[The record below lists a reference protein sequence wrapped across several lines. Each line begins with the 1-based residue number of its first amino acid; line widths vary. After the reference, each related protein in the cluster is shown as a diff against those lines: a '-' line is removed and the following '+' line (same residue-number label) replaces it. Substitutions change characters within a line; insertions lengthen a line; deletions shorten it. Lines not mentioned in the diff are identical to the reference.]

1 MLNEFIQIFI
11 YMIEKWYRGHSG
23 NRDALDNFGIIWLTD
38 DPYYAQ
44 VYAETED
51 DTISVVYVD
60 EDKVK
65 PADWWYDPDFE
76 PYFPDDESI
85 AEFKNEGC
93 NGYYFMATYDYDDYQ
108 CLALLSKEP
117 VVKVEEYNDKIEENM
132 KKLNQ
137 NDLKYIVSEATR
149 RIVNEISWGTAED
162 AVGKS
167 DNRVDMLNS
176 AMYDFEEACQQMV
189 QTLKGEA
196 SEYWYKDDIQPENTQ
211 GPILAKKIE
220 SLENEVYQYVQRK
233 KKQLVSLTRHEQDK
247 FNSAFGGRTRD
258 EVADDIGKVWDSH
271 FEEDEYTPWNEY
283 KKSHLTPDEQDFN
296 ERHP

>member
-1 MLNEFIQIFI
+1 
-11 YMIEKWYRGHSG
+11 MIEKWYRGHSG
-23 NRDALDNFGIIWLTD
+23 KRDALDNFGVIWLTD

-108 CLALLSKEP
+108 CLALFSKEP
-117 VVKVEEYNDKIEENM
+117 IVKVEKYNEKIEENM
-132 KKLNQ
+132 KRLNQ

-167 DNRVDMLNS
+167 DNRVDMLGD
-176 AMYDFEEACQQMV
+176 AIDDFEEACNKMQQA
-189 QTLKGEA
+189 LNGEA
-196 SEYWYKDDIQPENTQ
+196 YEHWYKDDEQPENTQ
-211 GPILAKKIE
+211 GPILAQKIE
-220 SLENEVYQYVQRK
+220 NLFSEVQTYVQRK
-233 KKQLVSLTRHEQDK
+233 KKQLVSLKGHEKDK
-247 FNSAFGGRTRD
+247 FNSAFGGRSHD
-258 EVADDIGKVWDSH
+258 EVADDIGNIWDKH
-271 FEEDEYTPWNEY
+271 FDDENYVPWEKY
-283 KKSHLTPDEQDFN
+283 RQTALTKDEQDFN
-296 ERHP
+296 DRNP

>member
-23 NRDALDNFGIIWLTD
+23 KRDALDNFGIIWLTD

-65 PADWWYDPDFE
+65 PADWWYDPDFD

-85 AEFKNEGC
+85 AEFKNEGR
-93 NGYYFMATYDYDDYQ
+93 NGYYFTATYDYDDYQ
-108 CLALLSKEP
+108 CLALFSKEP
-117 VVKVEEYNDKIEENM
+117 IVKVEKYNEKIEENM

-167 DNRVDMLNS
+167 DNRVDMLDS
-176 AMYDFEEACQQMV
+176 AMYNFEEACQEMAKA
-189 QTLKGEA
+189 LKGEA

-211 GPILAKKIE
+211 GAILAKKVE
-220 SLENEVYQYVQRK
+220 TLENEVYQYVQRK
-233 KKQLVSLTRHEQDK
+233 KKQLDSLKGHEQDK
-247 FNSAFGGRTRD
+247 FNSTFGGRTHD
-258 EVADDIGKVWDSH
+258 EVADDIEKKLDYALDNYRYWDL
-271 FEEDEYTPWNEY
+271 DTY
-283 KKSHLTPDEQDFN
+283 KRRHLTPDEQDFN